1 MHLQDVAV
9 LPVSW
14 GSGALWG
21 KGGWPGR
28 PALLVGDWV
37 GFGDV
42 GHIDPIFWAGDGSD
56 SGILAKLTQ
65 YFDQGLGQIRENGLI

>member
-14 GSGALWG
+14 GFGALWS
-21 KGGWPGR
+21 KEGWPGR

-37 GFGDV
+37 GFGDS
-42 GHIDPIFWAGDGSD
+42 GHTDPLFWQGAGYIGS
-56 SGILAKLTQ
+56 IPALVA
-65 YFDQGLGQIRENGLI
+65 